1 MLHLHYL
8 VPCPPEDDLTT
19 LARSNLA
26 SVRLRAAPVL
36 RIARALEWRVNFG
49 EVISEN
55 PSIVL
60 IGKIGSQNIEVRQ
73 KLWLEEIQRMKQ
85 NSQIF
90 LDYTDHHLGFNS
102 PMTSFYEAAI
112 QLVDGCIVPSA
123 SMASLLTKFW
133 KGPISIIEDPIE
145 VECLAPKEVSK
156 KPITLLWFGHPTN
169 IDFLIKFIE
178 TGFLEGDSIRFI
190 VLSNEVGLNHFASSN
205 LSSKA
210 NIEFNLALWS
220 SENMTEAARIA
231 DMCIIPSDL
240 NDSKKR
246 GASSN
251 RLITA
256 LALGLPTAADNLPS
270 YQEFAKYYSSLQGND
285 FRDILNDPAKYGS
298 RVSKAQIELIPR
310 FRMHKIE
317 QDWENFLLNS
327 VAKN

>member
-1 MLHLHYL
+1 MHLHYL
-8 VPCPPEDDLTT
+8 THCSSSET
-19 LARSNLA
+19 LERLSQSNLA
-26 SVRLRAAPVL
+26 SIRLRSIPAIRAAKSLKWAVS
-36 RIARALEWRVNFG
+36 FG
-49 EVISEN
+49 ERMLET

-73 KLWLEEIQRMKQ
+73 KLWLEEIQGVKK

-123 SMASLLTKFW
+123 SMASLLMKFW

-178 TGFLEGDSIRFI
+178 SGFLEGDSIRFI

-240 NDSKKR
+240 NDYKKR

-270 YQEFAKYYSSLQGND
+270 YQEFAKYYCSLQGND

>member
-1 MLHLHYL
+1 MHLHYL
-8 VPCPPEDDLTT
+8 THCSSGET
-19 LARSNLA
+19 LERLSQSNLA
-26 SVRLRAAPVL
+26 SIRLRSIPAIRAAKS
-36 RIARALEWRVNFG
+36 LEWEVSFG
-49 EVISEN
+49 ETMLET

-145 VECLAPKEVSK
+145 IECFAPKEVSK
-156 KPITLLWFGHPTN
+156 KPTTLLWFGHPAN

-178 TGFLEGDSIRFI
+178 SGFLEGDSIRFI

-270 YQEFAKYYSSLQGND
+270 YQEFAKYYCSLQGND

-317 QDWENFLLNS
+317 QDWKNFLLNS
-327 VAKN
+327 VAMN